1 MKIMESRVTLRRR
14 ATGTPAPAAAKEQML
29 DVLRQFR
36 IVLRAIKQH
45 YQFVERQCGVS
56 GAQLWAMECIAATH
70 GLAPG
75 DLAHELAIHPSTASN
90 LLARLEE
97 LKLVHRVR
105 GEMDHRR
112 VQLYLTTK
120 GQAVLAKAP
129 RPLRGVLQQ
138 GLQDLP
144 PASLAVLRRRLNE
157 LIATMQ
163 VSDAGAQARPLSD
176 I

>member
-1 MKIMESRVTLRRR
+1 MGS
-14 ATGTPAPAAAKEQML
+14 
-29 DVLRQFR
+29 
-36 IVLRAIKQH
+36 
-45 YQFVERQCGVS
+45 
-56 GAQLWAMECIAATH
+56 
-70 GLAPG
+70 
-75 DLAHELAIHPSTASN
+75 ELAIHPSTASN

-97 LKLVHRVR
+97 LKLVQRTR

-112 VQLYLTTK
+112 VQLYLTAK

-144 PASLAVLRRRLNE
+144 PASLTALRRRLSE

-163 VSDAGAQARPLSD
+163 VSDEGAHAKPLSD
-176 I
+176 L